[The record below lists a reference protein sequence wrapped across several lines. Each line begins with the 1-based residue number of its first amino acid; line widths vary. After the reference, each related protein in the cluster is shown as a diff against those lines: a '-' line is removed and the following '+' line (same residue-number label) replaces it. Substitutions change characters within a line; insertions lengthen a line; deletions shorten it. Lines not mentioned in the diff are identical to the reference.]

1 MGRRGTEKS
10 SPPFD
15 QWLQYAIRYLARW
28 DRTAAQVEAFLRRK
42 GASPAQVQ
50 RTIDRLSDLRYLDD
64 RAYAL
69 RWLERRAARKP
80 MGRER
85 LKVELLATGLEESM
99 ADRAIG
105 EAMREVNE
113 EALARRA
120 LSIGQGRGGRL
131 PLVKA
136 ARLLRQRG
144 FEEETI
150 ARIIG
155 ARDDQ

>member
-1 MGRRGTEKS
+1 M
-10 SPPFD
+10 
-15 QWLQYAIRYLARW
+15 
-28 DRTAAQVEAFLRRK
+28 AQVDAFLRRK

-64 RAYAL
+64 RAYAV
-69 RWLERRAARKP
+69 RWLERRVARRP

-85 LKVELLATGLEESM
+85 LKAELLATGLEASV
-99 ADRAIG
+99 ADHAIG
-105 EAMREVNE
+105 EAMREVSE

-120 LSIGQGRGGRL
+120 LAIGQGKQSRL

-136 ARLLRQRG
+136 GRLLRQRG

-155 ARDDQ
+155 DGDDQ